1 MALTKLNYTGQG
13 VVPIAQI
20 PTMTHAKM
28 PTGSVLQTLY
38 ARGSSGHSN
47 GVEESWID
55 VVSLAITPSST
66 SSKILCQLSCTGYGS
81 GTGLLSV
88 QGRIYNSTSSTSV
101 EHAEHIFYRD
111 GSGLL
116 KGSGSFL
123 QSLDSPNSTS
133 AQTYK
138 GQAFIVSA
146 STQSLYWENSN
157 GNEWTLS
164 LQEIAG

>member
-1 MALTKLNYTGQG
+1 MSTLQVDTITKTNGS
-13 VVPIAQI
+13 A
-20 PTMTHAKM
+20 PTLADLSITHA
-28 PTGSVLQTLY
+28 GSVLQTLHV
-38 ARGSSGHSN
+38 RSSSGQSS
-47 GVEESWID
+47 GTEESWID

-81 GTGLLSV
+81 GTGILSA

-111 GSGLL
+111 GSGEL
-116 KGSGSFL
+116 KASGSFL
-123 QSLDSPNSTS
+123 QTLHSPSSTS
-133 AQTYK
+133 AQTFK

-146 STQSLYWENSN
+146 SNHSLYWDTSN
-157 GNEWTLS
+157 GNQWTLT